1 MSRLSRCI
9 GALKRTLLAPS
20 RGPRTLSIAVSSE
33 APAAVSRV
41 APGVAPRVAS
51 RLVSGLVLSAML
63 VSAKVAAHDV
73 AGSLD
78 AVGSDTMA
86 ELMLRWG
93 EQFEEQR
100 PGVRLQLQVAG
111 SASAP
116 PALIA
121 GTTLLGPMSRPMQED
136 ESAAFLERHGY
147 APTPVVVG
155 KDALVVVV
163 NRHNP
168 LSRLS
173 RAELDA
179 IFSDTLACGASESI
193 ERWQQLGLERPG
205 GTIHLYGRNAV
216 SGTHGLF
223 RRRALCDGEFKV
235 SVMVSAGSAAVVAA
249 VGDDPAGIGYAGL
262 NHLNA
267 DVKAVAIGNAEGGIL
282 PRRQSLRS
290 GGYPLSRDLL
300 IYVNRPPEG
309 ELPDVERAFLD
320 MVLSPSGQRVVKEL
334 GFVALPPSV
343 LAAQR
348 HALGLAEL
356 PRDGP

>member
-1 MSRLSRCI
+1 MSSVSHFAATSRRI
-9 GALKRTLLAPS
+9 
-20 RGPRTLSIAVSSE
+20 
-33 APAAVSRV
+33 
-41 APGVAPRVAS
+41 
-51 RLVSGLVLSAML
+51 AML
-63 VSAKVAAHDV
+63 LWLGWVAWLPLPATAHDV
-73 AGSLD
+73 AGALN

-121 GTTLLGPMSRPMQED
+121 GTTLLGPMSRPMQDD
-136 ESAAFLERHGY
+136 EKAAFAARHGY
-147 APTPVVVG
+147 AITPVVVG

-168 LSRLS
+168 LERLN
-173 RAELDA
+173 RQQLDA
-179 IFSDTLACGASESI
+179 IFSDTLACGAEESI
-193 ERWQQLGLERPG
+193 DHWQQLGLDDPQG
-205 GTIHLYGRNAV
+205 SIHLYGRNAV

-235 SVMVSAGSAAVVAA
+235 SVTVSAGSAAVVAA
-249 VGDDPAGIGYAGL
+249 VGDDPRGIGYVGL

-267 DVKAVAIGNAEGGIL
+267 DVREVAIADGQRDVRPE
-282 PRRQSLRS
+282 RQALRD
-290 GGYPLSRDLL
+290 GDYPLVRDLL
-300 IYVNRPPEG
+300 IYVNRPPETP
-309 ELPDVERAFLD
+309 LPEVERAFLD

-334 GFVALPPSV
+334 GFVALSPSA
-343 LAAQR
+343 LMAQR
-348 HALGLAEL
+348 RALGLPALAREE
-356 PRDGP
+356 R